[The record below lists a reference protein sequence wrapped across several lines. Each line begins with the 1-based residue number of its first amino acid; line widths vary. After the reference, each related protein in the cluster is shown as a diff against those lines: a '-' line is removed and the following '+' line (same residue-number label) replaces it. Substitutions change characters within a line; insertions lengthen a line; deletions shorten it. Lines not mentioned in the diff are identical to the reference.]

1 MAKAVKTTRPS
12 KLNMII
18 ARTHRLSQRLI
29 GIQMTTGTLV
39 GIGLSAC
46 QISAGFLVIGWWFI
60 NGNALMVGLVIVIG
74 CALATLIERLSLGG
88 LGGTRVM
95 LGDLQEARDTFYARL
110 RKENRAAT
118 ESEKTELAQK
128 ETSLKRKVGVSI
140 TFSVVGMVLSFGL
153 GDIFWHQLFEKAG
166 WVGWVLSSS
175 CAIVISLTFIHS
187 ELFKPLM
194 DRLLQEILRDLHLMK
209 VAVAAEG
216 QSMQV
221 ELMAAAFDAVRD
233 SEEVRKPAQAKVE
246 RTVVKSLS
254 SAADEYAAI
263 EGQVTIYEDK
273 ALPGG
278 QLRALPA
285 PKGKYM
291 QNRDQLRRL
300 VMSNPQLSQRDVASQ
315 FSISRST
322 AGEWL
327 KKIKAGN

>member
-1 MAKAVKTTRPS
+1 
-12 KLNMII
+12 
-18 ARTHRLSQRLI
+18 
-29 GIQMTTGTLV
+29 
-39 GIGLSAC
+39 
-46 QISAGFLVIGWWFI
+46 
-60 NGNALMVGLVIVIG
+60 
-74 CALATLIERLSLGG
+74 
-88 LGGTRVM
+88 
-95 LGDLQEARDTFYARL
+95 
-110 RKENRAAT
+110 
-118 ESEKTELAQK
+118 
-128 ETSLKRKVGVSI
+128 
-140 TFSVVGMVLSFGL
+140 
-153 GDIFWHQLFEKAG
+153 
-166 WVGWVLSSS
+166 
-175 CAIVISLTFIHS
+175 
-187 ELFKPLM
+187 
-194 DRLLQEILRDLHLMK
+194 
-209 VAVAAEG
+209 
-216 QSMQV
+216 
-221 ELMAAAFDAVRD
+221 
-233 SEEVRKPAQAKVE
+233 VRKPAQAKVE